1 MIVVTV
7 ANQKGGVGKSTTA
20 VSLAHGLA
28 LKNYVV
34 LLADLDPQGQCSS
47 HLGLEQEDGVFN
59 LLVNRPPIRD
69 VVRSTGRRNLWLL
82 PGGKRTKAAEGLM
95 VVERAGVNTLR
106 GVLEQKING
115 SGLHFLVLD
124 TAPSAGGLQEN
135 ALFAADLLVI
145 PSAVD
150 HLSLEGV
157 KEILNTLEELRR
169 PQPPLMRILPT
180 FYDKTTGESRI
191 NLERL
196 QDAFGEAVVAPIHR
210 AVKLRESP
218 AVGQTIFEYAPK
230 SRAAEEYAALVW
242 EVIDGTKR

>member
-1 MIVVTV
+1 MIIVTIS
-7 ANQKGGVGKSTTA
+7 NQKGGVGKSTTA

-47 HLGLEQEDGVFN
+47 HLGMEQEDGIFN

-69 VVRSTGRRNLWLL
+69 VVRSTGRPNLWLL

-106 GVLEQKING
+106 SVLEEKING
-115 SGLHFLVLD
+115 SGLHYLVLD

-135 ALFAADLLVI
+135 ALYAADLLVV

-157 KEILNTLEELRR
+157 KEVLQTLEELER
-169 PQPPLMRILPT
+169 PKPPLMRILPT
-180 FYDKTTGESRI
+180 FYDQVTRESQA
-191 NLERL
+191 NLSRL
-196 QDAFGEAVVAPIHR
+196 RTAFGSAVSTAIHR
-210 AVKLRESP
+210 AVVLRESP
-218 AVGQTIFEYAPK
+218 AMGQTIFEYAPK
-230 SRAAEEYAALVW
+230 SRAAKEYASLVW
-242 EVIDGTKR
+242 EVMDVTK